1 MILPGGWPDV
11 AGWLAGEGQ
20 PGPPSW
26 GVVKAGAAR
35 LGQCVNAVTGTAS
48 SMRLLNCPARG
59 CRVRFSR
66 WPAACGPGCIVCRVR
81 QRGRA
86 VTGAASA
93 AGAV

>member
-35 LGQCVNAVTGTAS
+35 LGQCINAVTVQRHRCGSWTA
-48 SMRLLNCPARG
+48 RRGG
-59 CRVRFSR
+59 CRVRFPR
-66 WPAACGPGCIVCRVR
+66 WPAACGPRYRLPGPPARPGPHR
-81 QRGRA
+81 RGEC
-86 VTGAASA
+86 GGSS
-93 AGAV
+93 